1 MQNETVTR
9 VQVLLNK
16 VESLKVKKIEDET
29 KVKRFEEDLKECEN
43 NLKELGYNSVEEA
56 TLAMSSLETTLAKE
70 CSEIE
75 TILSGLNLNI

>member
-43 NLKELGYNSVEEA
+43 NLKELGYN
-56 TLAMSSLETTLAKE
+56 
-70 CSEIE
+70 
-75 TILSGLNLNI
+75 

>member
-9 VQVLLNK
+9 VQVLLNR

-43 NLKELGYNSVEEA
+43 NLKELGYNTVEEA
-56 TLAMSSLETTLAKE
+56 TLAMQNLEATLAKE
-70 CSEIE
+70 CAEIE
-75 TILSGLNLNI
+75 TILNELNLNI